1 MDDLLTSA
9 IQENVTLSLKED
21 IGTGDI
27 TAQIID
33 SEQQAKARIIT
44 RDDMIMAGKPWC
56 EAVFNQ
62 LDPSIKIDW
71 AVDEGQSVSANSTLF
86 ILEGN
91 ARSLLT
97 GERAA
102 LNFIQTLS
110 AVATK
115 TAAYQAMIA
124 HTEAKILDT
133 RKTLPGLRQALKYA
147 VTCGGGKNHRLGLYD
162 AFLIKENH
170 IQAAGSI
177 KQAIEKARTI
187 AADKPC
193 EIEVEDLTEYQE
205 ALEANA
211 DIIMLDNF
219 SNHDKRKAVAIR
231 NAGYPHIK
239 LEASGGIDEETLVA
253 VAETGVD
260 YISIGSLTKDIKAI
274 DLSMRIID

>member
-9 IQENVTLSLKED
+9 IQENVTLALKED

-33 SEQQAKARIIT
+33 SEQHAKARIIT

-86 ILEGN
+86 TLEGN

-102 LNFIQTLS
+102 LNFLQTLS

-147 VTCGGGKNHRLGLYD
+147 VTCGGGKNHRLGLFD

-187 AADKPC
+187 AANKPC
-193 EIEVEDLTEYQE
+193 EIEVEDLNEYKE
-205 ALEANA
+205 ALAANA

-219 SNHDKRKAVAIR
+219 SNDDKRKAVAIR
-231 NAGYPHIK
+231 NADYPHIK
-239 LEASGGIDEETLVA
+239 LEASGGIDQETLVA

-274 DLSMRIID
+274 DLSMRLI